1 MNQERKEERKQNI
14 IEFWKRVL
22 FHNLSIKLLSVVGA
36 VLVWLLIMNIDDPY
50 KTKTFLV
57 QVETVNEDAL
67 HSVHKV
73 YEIVEGSTASV
84 SVRGKRS
91 VVDNL
96 RTDDIRATADLSE
109 LSSVNAVAIK
119 VRLKKNVSS
128 DVVLE
133 CNQVMKVSLEDMEKK
148 QVKLT
153 VETEGTPADGFSV
166 GECMT
171 RPGVIEVTGGSSV
184 IDRIATVR
192 VTINVNGA
200 SQDIT
205 KTVEPVAY
213 DKRGNRV
220 FSSTLSFSENVIR
233 VRAKLLQNK
242 AIPVKVK
249 ISGEP
254 AEGYEFVEVS
264 CLPETIEIAGAEK
277 KLANVTQLV
286 IPIDITGMTDLSG
299 NLEQEVTAEDYLAE
313 DVTVLE
319 DYQKLTVKITIEKLV
334 RKKIQIQTTRIQLSN
349 VDKGYLATVYGNVSF
364 LELTVEGRESII
376 DELSDS
382 DLFAYVDCS
391 GLKKGIHTLPIEIEL
406 GDEYKLVRGADI
418 RVLISKRNVDVD
430 PETPEPTQTP
440 EPEVEEVLPEETP
453 SEDEEEEE

>member
-14 IEFWKRVL
+14 MEFWKRVL

-73 YEIVEGSTASV
+73 YEIIEGSTASV

-96 RTDDIRATADLSE
+96 RTEDIKATADLSE

-119 VRLKKNVSS
+119 VRLQKNVSS

-133 CNQVMKVSLEDMEKK
+133 CNQVMKVSLEDMERK

-153 VETEGTPADGFSV
+153 VETEGTPAEGYSV
-166 GECMT
+166 GECTT

-220 FSSTLSFSENVIR
+220 FSSTLSFSETVIR

-242 AIPVKVK
+242 TIPVKIKV
-249 ISGEP
+249 SGEP
-254 AEGYEFVEVS
+254 AEGYEFVEAS

-277 KLANVTQLV
+277 KLANVSQLV
-286 IPIDITGMTDLSG
+286 IPVDITGRTDASG
-299 NLEQEVTAEDYLAE
+299 DLEQEITVEDYLDE
-313 DVTVLE
+313 DVIVLQ
-319 DYQKLTVKITIEKLV
+319 DYQKLTITIKIEKLI
-334 RKKIQIQTTRIQLSN
+334 RKKIQIQTTRVQISN
-349 VDKGYLATVYGNVSF
+349 LEEDYLATVYGSVGV
-364 LELTVEGRESII
+364 LELTVEGRESVLN
-376 DELSDS
+376 ELSEA
-382 DLFAYVDCS
+382 DLSAYVDCT
-391 GLKKGIHTLPIEIEL
+391 GLKRGIYTLPVQINL
-406 GDEYKLVRGADI
+406 GDTCKLVKGAKI
-418 RVLISKRNVDVD
+418 SVLISKRNEDSIQQ
-430 PETPEPTQTP
+430 ETPEPSATP
-440 EPEVEEVLPEETP
+440 ESEPDDALPEETP
-453 SEDEEEEE
+453 EEEEE

>member
-1 MNQERKEERKQNI
+1 MNQERKEERKQNS

-22 FHNLSIKLLSVVGA
+22 FHNLSMKLLSVVGA

-57 QVETVNEDAL
+57 QVETINEDAL

-73 YEIVEGSTASV
+73 YEIVEGNTASV
-84 SVRGKRS
+84 TVRGKRS

-96 RTDDIRATADLSE
+96 GTDDISATADLSE

-119 VRLKKNVSS
+119 VRLKRNVSS
-128 DVVLE
+128 DIVLT
-133 CNQVMKVSLEDMEKK
+133 CNQVLKVSLEDMEKK

-153 VETEGTPADGFSV
+153 IETEGTPAEGYSV
-166 GECMT
+166 GECTT

-220 FSSTLSFSENVIR
+220 FSSTLSFSEKIIR

-242 AIPVKVK
+242 TIPVKIKV
-249 ISGEP
+249 SGEP
-254 AEGYEFVEVS
+254 AEGYEFVEAV
-264 CLPETIEIAGAEK
+264 CLPETIEIAGSEK
-277 KLANVTQLV
+277 KLANVSQLV
-286 IPIDITGMTDLSG
+286 IPIDITGRTDASG
-299 NLEQEVTAEDYLAE
+299 DLEQEITVEDYLDE
-313 DVTVLE
+313 DVIVLE
-319 DYQKLTVKITIEKLV
+319 DYQKLTVTLSIEKLI
-334 RKKIQIQTTRIQLSN
+334 RKKIQLQTTKVQISN
-349 VDKGYLATVYGNVSF
+349 VDEDYMATVYGNVGT
-364 LELTVEGRESII
+364 LELTLEGRESVIE
-376 DELSDS
+376 ELSDT
-382 DLFAYVDCS
+382 DLSAYVDCS
-391 GLKKGIHTLPIEIEL
+391 GLENGIYSLPVQIAL
-406 GDEYKLVRGADI
+406 GEKCRLVKSAKI
-418 RVLISKRNVDVD
+418 SVLISKRSEDSTPV
-430 PETPEPTQTP
+430 ETPEPSATP
-440 EPEVEEVLPEETP
+440 IPEMETVPPEEEP
-453 SEDEEEEE
+453 EEEEE